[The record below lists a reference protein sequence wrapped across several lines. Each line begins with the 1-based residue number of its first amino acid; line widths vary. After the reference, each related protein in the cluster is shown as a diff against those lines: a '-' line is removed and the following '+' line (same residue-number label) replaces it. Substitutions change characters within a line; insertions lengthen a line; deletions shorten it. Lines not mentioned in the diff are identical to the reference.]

1 MDVVPFHFIQCC
13 TCLFRVLAL
22 FIFFPPLQIYLVKS
36 WIKNKTEPGMFVI
49 LNTQEAEA
57 GGLRVGGQPEL
68 HRQSQENK
76 TKMKRTLNTLYISF
90 HVCMFLLPIY
100 LMLKT
105 VCPANKVYS
114 SKSKWS
120 LRTWIFK
127 NVNEYLEL

>member
-1 MDVVPFHFIQCC
+1 
-13 TCLFRVLAL
+13 
-22 FIFFPPLQIYLVKS
+22 
-36 WIKNKTEPGMFVI
+36 MFVI

-114 SKSKWS
+114 SKSK
-120 LRTWIFK
+120 
-127 NVNEYLEL
+127 

>member
-1 MDVVPFHFIQCC
+1 
-13 TCLFRVLAL
+13 
-22 FIFFPPLQIYLVKS
+22 
-36 WIKNKTEPGMFVI
+36 
-49 LNTQEAEA
+49 
-57 GGLRVGGQPEL
+57 
-68 HRQSQENK
+68 
-76 TKMKRTLNTLYISF
+76 
-90 HVCMFLLPIY
+90 MFLLPIY